1 MKDTT
6 KGSTS
11 IFLRGRLQEGLVLN
25 SPGGVVE
32 LLTRGAIAPNARNY
46 QEEKGRKHPAHVHP
60 TGKFVQKT
68 AINGH
73 WQSQKSSSL
82 CPHFGYSITKSP
94 LFFPQLHHS
103 ISNVPMLCQDFHQ
116 QLEQWLRK
124 PSGPRCS
131 ALITCSALYHLHS
144 ASYHPLQ
151 RAPTCSNVLQR
162 ALTCSNVLQ
171 RAPMCSAMM
180 VSRVDRGWLW
190 LCGRERSN
198 RANRTSP
205 PDL

>member
-11 IFLRGRLQEGLVLN
+11 IFLSGRLQEGLVLN

-60 TGKFVQKT
+60 HRQFCSIDCHQC
-68 AINGH
+68 
-73 WQSQKSSSL
+73 SL
-82 CPHFGYSITKSP
+82 TESKKLITLPSLWLFHHQESP
-94 LFFPQLHHS
+94 FLSHHS

-116 QLEQWLRK
+116 QLEQRLRK
-124 PSGPRCS
+124 PCAPRCS

-151 RAPTCSNVLQR
+151 RAPTCSNVLQ
-162 ALTCSNVLQ
+162 LL
-171 RAPMCSAMM
+171 
-180 VSRVDRGWLW
+180 
-190 LCGRERSN
+190 
-198 RANRTSP
+198 
-205 PDL
+205 